1 VSPDRSA
8 EWELAELA
16 SRERAFGERA
26 CGARAKCPEGSG
38 VDPGI
43 PPARRG
49 GRGSVLREHVGA
61 ERPLDERAK
70 CPEGSGVDPGIPPAR
85 PEAHTTRTNRTAR
98 TARTN
103 RTARTARTTRTA
115 RTNRTARTTRTTRT
129 ARTSTRTSTRH
140 PHANRTSTRRSTIMT
155 ARTTNRRRTVV
166 VGALAATLVAATVGL
181 AAPQTASAATADQG
195 WLRVGHLSPDTKG
208 VDVELS
214 SLAGGK
220 TVFELDDV
228 TYGQVSPYEK
238 LPVGTYVLSMRAAD
252 APRSTPVISTDVTV
266 QKGDASTVVA
276 YGKNDGL
283 KTTAFTDDLQQ
294 PGDGKAK
301 LRLVQAATTA
311 KRVDVQT
318 SDGTPIAE
326 DATFG
331 SATKYATVDAGKWS
345 LDVSGSGQR
354 GTAKVDLAGNT
365 VSTLFVL
372 DDSKG
377 NLTVVPVTDAA
388 ATAATPSGGV
398 QTGGGGAAADRPV
411 TEAVHAAVAMLRS
424 LFR

>member
-1 VSPDRSA
+1 VTPDRSA

-16 SRERAFGERA
+16 SGERAFRE
-26 CGARAKCPEGSG
+26 RAKCPEGSG

-49 GRGSVLREHVGA
+49 GRGTVPREHVGA

-85 PEAHTTRTNRTAR
+85 PEAHTTRTTRTAR
-98 TARTN
+98 TAHTN
-103 RTARTARTTRTA
+103 
-115 RTNRTARTTRTTRT
+115 RTTRTTRT
-129 ARTSTRTSTRH
+129 ARTSTRNPH
-140 PHANRTSTRRSTIMT
+140 DPHGPHANRTSTRRSTIMT

-228 TYGQVSPYEK
+228 TYGQVSPYKK

>member
-1 VSPDRSA
+1 MTPDRSA
-8 EWELAELA
+8 ERELAELA
-16 SRERAFGERA
+16 SGERAFREPASRE
-26 CGARAKCPEGSG
+26 RAKCPEGSG
-38 VDPGI
+38 AGPGI
-43 PPARRG
+43 SPSRPR
-49 GRGSVLREHVGA
+49 GRGTVLREHVGA

-98 TARTN
+98 TNRTN
-103 RTARTARTTRTA
+103 RT
-115 RTNRTARTTRTTRT
+115 NRTTRTTRT
-129 ARTSTRTSTRH
+129 ARTSTRH

-166 VGALAATLVAATVGL
+166 IGALAATLVAATVGL

>member
-1 VSPDRSA
+1 
-8 EWELAELA
+8 
-16 SRERAFGERA
+16 
-26 CGARAKCPEGSG
+26 
-38 VDPGI
+38 
-43 PPARRG
+43 
-49 GRGSVLREHVGA
+49 
-61 ERPLDERAK
+61 
-70 CPEGSGVDPGIPPAR
+70 
-85 PEAHTTRTNRTAR
+85 
-98 TARTN
+98 
-103 RTARTARTTRTA
+103 
-115 RTNRTARTTRTTRT
+115 
-129 ARTSTRTSTRH
+129 
-140 PHANRTSTRRSTIMT
+140 MT
-155 ARTTNRRRTVV
+155 AHTTNRRRTVV
-166 VGALAATLVAATVGL
+166 VGALTATLVAATVGL
-181 AAPQTASAATADQG
+181 AAPQSASAAAADQG

-252 APRSTPVISTDVTV
+252 APDSTPVISTDVTV
-266 QKGDASTVVA
+266 QEGDASTVVA

-318 SDGTPIAE
+318 SEGTPIAE

-331 SATKYATVDAGKWS
+331 TATKYATVDAGKWS
-345 LDVSGSGQR
+345 LDVSGSGQQ

-372 DDSKG
+372 DDSEG

>member
-1 VSPDRSA
+1 VTPDRSA
-8 EWELAELA
+8 EWEPAELA
-16 SRERAFGERA
+16 SGERAFRERAFRERA
-26 CGARAKCPEGSG
+26 FRERAFRERAKCPEGSG

-49 GRGSVLREHVGA
+49 GRGSVPREHVGA

-85 PEAHTTRTNRTAR
+85 PEA
-98 TARTN
+98 
-103 RTARTARTTRTA
+103 RTA
-115 RTNRTARTTRTTRT
+115 RTNRTARTTRTNRTTRT
-129 ARTSTRTSTRH
+129 ARTSTRH